1 MYSCIAVHAVQ
12 SSNINLPQNPHEIHV
27 MNGKKR
33 PLQWSTSW
41 PGSPSSSASCSSW
54 PEAQPPETGRIVA
67 MCVGVSR
74 LKPMKLPSFCIVF
87 LWGED
92 ESLWGTVLGAAVQ
105 FQVGYMGMGQNPGT

>member
-67 MCVGVSR
+67 MCVGVTVETNEATVILYR
-74 LKPMKLPSFCIVF
+74 F

-92 ESLWGTVLGAAVQ
+92 ESLWSTVLGAAVQ